1 MVLLSNDNIKKDL
14 FYKYWELGVLQAVHL
29 SESGMDADQRITQDV
44 DKLCGDLSG
53 LVTGMVKPLVDI
65 LWFTMRMK
73 TLTGRR
79 GVAILYAYMFLGLGF
94 LHAITPDFGGL
105 SSKEQQLEGYFRYGV
120 LSKSVA

>member
-1 MVLLSNDNIKKDL
+1 MSATFLQEASAICKLTKWVGGEEAISAEKSLQYVISLK
-14 FYKYWELGVLQAVHL
+14 LGVVN
-29 SESGMDADQRITQDV
+29 GGCR
-44 DKLCGDLSG
+44 
-53 LVTGMVKPLVDI
+53 
-65 LWFTMRMK
+65 FTMRMK
-73 TLTGRR
+73 SLTGRR